1 MIDLNTIIY
10 TPSEI
15 LWKRAEVSKML
26 LTNSSNIKGQ
36 AIAKISTQDLN
47 LLFDLYDEVFFNN
60 RFKRNFKGKMIFS
73 LSSRMTRSAGKTLCP
88 KNISKIKPEDLVIEI
103 RIGTDFFFQYDE
115 IDGEK
120 KVCGIPTE
128 NALEALQLVFEHELC
143 HGIEFVNYKTSD
155 CSKERFK
162 TLAKNIFGH
171 TESHHKLPTYRQI
184 AGEKYGLK
192 IGNMVTFT
200 HENKKIKGILYNIN
214 KMATVMV
221 RDKNGTYAD
230 RQGNR
235 YVKYYVPIELLK

>member
-1 MIDLNTIIY
+1 LIKLNTIIY

-15 LWKRAEVSKML
+15 LRKRVEVSKML
-26 LTNSSNIKGQ
+26 LANSSNIKGQ

-60 RFKRNFKGKMIFS
+60 WFKRNFKGKMIFS

-88 KNISKIKPEDLVIEI
+88 KNISKIKQQDLAIEI

-115 IDGEK
+115 IQGEK
-120 KVCGIPTE
+120 KVCGIPTD
-128 NALEALQLVFEHELC
+128 NALQALQLVFEHEIC
-143 HGIEFVNYKTSD
+143 HGIEFINYNTSD

-162 TLAKNIFGH
+162 AMAKNLLGH

-184 AGEKYGLK
+184 AGEKYGLE
-192 IGNMVTFT
+192 IGDMVTFT
-200 HENKKIKGILYNIN
+200 YGNKKTKGIIYNIN
-214 KMATVMV
+214 KRATVMV

-235 YVKYYVPIELLK
+235 YVKYYVPLELLK